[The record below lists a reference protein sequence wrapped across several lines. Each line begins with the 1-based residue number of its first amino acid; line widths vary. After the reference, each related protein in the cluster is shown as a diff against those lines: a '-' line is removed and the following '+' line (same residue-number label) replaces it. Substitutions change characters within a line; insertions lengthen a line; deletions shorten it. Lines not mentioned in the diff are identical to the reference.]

1 MFGTFAGQ
9 TYAFERSEAE
19 QAAAND
25 RLIEVVV
32 SPSNPANLLTPSETP
47 PLLAQKDLQIW

>member
-9 TYAFERSEAE
+9 TYAYERSEAE